1 MPPVP
6 QAQPAAKPDESV
18 DGVKAILLGPPGAGK
33 GTQVRRLSRGL
44 GPLARVGGPAGASWA
59 VWDRK
64 LSISCYHFSL
74 LNFNKLKL

>member
-44 GPLARVGGPAGASWA
+44 GPLARAGQLGLETGGRVGQKTFHILP
-59 VWDRK
+59 
-64 LSISCYHFSL
+64 SL
-74 LNFNKLKL
+74 FFTKF